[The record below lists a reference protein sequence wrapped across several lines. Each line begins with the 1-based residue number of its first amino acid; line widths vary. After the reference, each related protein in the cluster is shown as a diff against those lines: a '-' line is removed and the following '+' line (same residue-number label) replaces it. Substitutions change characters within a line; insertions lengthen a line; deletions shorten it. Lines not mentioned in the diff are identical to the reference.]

1 MKSKKKKKKIG
12 NGKIC
17 IRNKLTLIK
26 VEELI
31 RNRPHYLARRDAN
44 VERGVIKQQKS
55 SNEVLRPQK
64 REKFAYLFVTLYF
77 P

>member
-1 MKSKKKKKKIG
+1 MKLKKKIG

-17 IRNKLTLIK
+17 IRNKLKSLK
-26 VEELI
+26 VEELM
-31 RNRPHYLARRDAN
+31 RNRPHFLARRDAN

-64 REKFAYLFVTLYF
+64 REKLTYLFVTLYF

>member
-1 MKSKKKKKKIG
+1 MYEIKNKKKG

-17 IRNKLTLIK
+17 IRNKLKSLK
-26 VEELI
+26 VEELM
-31 RNRPHYLARRDAN
+31 RNRPHFLARRDAN

-64 REKFAYLFVTLYF
+64 REKLAYLFVTLYF

>member
-1 MKSKKKKKKIG
+1 MKLKKKIG

-17 IRNKLTLIK
+17 IRNKLKSLK
-26 VEELI
+26 VEELM
-31 RNRPHYLARRDAN
+31 RNRPHFLARRDAN

-55 SNEVLRPQK
+55 NNEVLRPQK